1 MRFSKI
7 ANLITSVV
15 VGVLVEP
22 VCRTKA
28 RKRSDTA
35 FLRLMSGHT
44 KLNLIRLLSSLVFA
58 TSTCHVLL
66 CSDIIHLPIKSGI
79 PCCLL
84 SVACTM
90 GDSKVDDFLL
100 EGRPEAARS
109 ACGARLDSEQ
119 QVLSS
124 QMLQEACQ
132 LPVSGIRTKSDF
144 VLLSQFSPIP
154 HFPMLPTIL
163 RHQLAPCFRVA
174 LIVVEIRCNRWRQ
187 ISRSF
192 SDEFV
197 TSSLTRILLSVCL
210 YTLTFEGRRDS
221 A

>member
-66 CSDIIHLPIKSGI
+66 CSDIIHLPIKFGI
-79 PCCLL
+79 PCWLL
-84 SVACTM
+84 LLACTM
-90 GDSKVDDFLL
+90 GDSKVEDFLL
-100 EGRPEAARS
+100 KEHPEEATA
-109 ACGARLDSEQ
+109 ACGAWPDS
-119 QVLSS
+119 VLS
-124 QMLQEACQ
+124 QMLQEATQ

-144 VLLSQFSPIP
+144 VSLSQFSSTNP
-154 HFPMLPTIL
+154 
-163 RHQLAPCFRVA
+163 RVSA
-174 LIVVEIRCNRWRQ
+174 KWQHKIAVPKMIT
-187 ISRSF
+187 ISR
-192 SDEFV
+192 
-197 TSSLTRILLSVCL
+197 
-210 YTLTFEGRRDS
+210 
-221 A
+221 

>member
-1 MRFSKI
+1 M
-7 ANLITSVV
+7 
-15 VGVLVEP
+15 EP
-22 VCRTKA
+22 VCRATA
-28 RKRSDTA
+28 RKRPDTA
-35 FLRLMSGHT
+35 SLRLRSGHT
-44 KLNLIRLLSSLVFA
+44 KLNFRLLLLLVFA

-144 VLLSQFSPIP
+144 VSLSQFSSTNP
-154 HFPMLPTIL
+154 
-163 RHQLAPCFRVA
+163 RVSA
-174 LIVVEIRCNRWRQ
+174 KWQHKIAVPKMIT
-187 ISRSF
+187 ISR
-192 SDEFV
+192 
-197 TSSLTRILLSVCL
+197 
-210 YTLTFEGRRDS
+210 
-221 A
+221 